1 MYFLDLFFYDY
12 ENNNFFHFN
21 FYKIYINNISYKID
35 LYST

>member
-12 ENNNFFHFN
+12 ENNIFVHFY
-21 FYKIYINNISYKID
+21 FYINNISYKID